1 MPVLSNAKQERFAQE
16 LAKGKTADEAYV
28 LAGYAENRG
37 NAIRL
42 KANER
47 VAERVAEIT
56 GRAADKAEVTAARVL
71 EELAK
76 IGFTDLAD
84 VADWGVRE
92 VAFGYDGD
100 GKLLRAEDIGDAVK
114 IERVEAPFL
123 TLKDREALTPAA
135 RAAVAEVALTKDGF
149 KIKLHDKNAAL
160 NTIARHL
167 GMLKEKHEVDL
178 GATLEELLRESLGRK

>member
-1 MPVLSNAKQERFAQE
+1 YSETMAASKAYQWVSNGKVKPHVYAAVEAAQAGRAK
-16 LAKGKTADEAYV
+16 
-28 LAGYAENRG
+28 
-37 NAIRL
+37 
-42 KANER
+42 R
-47 VAERVAEIT
+47 VEIT
-56 GRAADKAEVTAARVL
+56 QDRVL

-123 TLKDREALTPAA
+123 TLKDRDALTPAA

-160 NTIARHL
+160 NT
-167 GMLKEKHEVDL
+167 
-178 GATLEELLRESLGRK
+178 